1 MCRTVMKMRELPLI
15 RRINGFLAS
24 PYYIML
30 VILATAVA
38 NLFALELVVYTL
50 FVLAALYTAV
60 LGKDLLPW
68 VPMIVCGYLAPSM
81 GSNPGKNAQ
90 SIFNAGHGG
99 EYVLALAAVVVLS
112 LTVYACTHS
121 KDFFGRKR
129 RLLWGLLVL
138 AGAYLLGGLFSPAHP
153 QFTGKNLVFAAL
165 QGASLIVPYYVISG
179 GVRWEESRKDYFC
192 WTGFGVG
199 CLLVVE
205 ILGIYLTGDIIDH
218 GVIDRDRIYA
228 GWGMYNNMGGLLAM
242 MIPFA
247 FYMGHRYGRG
257 WLGILIGA
265 GFMGGVVMTCSRS
278 SIIMGA
284 AIFLV
289 CLVLMLRTHHT
300 KQDWIALG
308 VLLGVTLVMV
318 LVFRHQLAK
327 MFWILIS
334 KGTSL
339 NYRDQAWAEGWKQF
353 CKYPAFGGGFF
364 PIDFTPYDFSTVDS
378 FSGFFPPR
386 WHNTV
391 IQLLASTGIVGL
403 LAYAFH
409 RVQTVRLVLK
419 NRSREVLF
427 IGASMLVLVATCIF
441 DCHFFNIGPV
451 LFYSMGLAFIE
462 NHL

>member
-1 MCRTVMKMRELPLI
+1 MRTTVMKIRELPLI
-15 RRINGFLAS
+15 QRINGFLAS
-24 PYYIML
+24 PVYIML
-30 VILATAVA
+30 VILAAAVA
-38 NLFALELVVYTL
+38 NLFALELPVYTV
-50 FVLAALYTAV
+50 FVLVGVYTVV

-68 VPMIVCGYLAPSM
+68 VPMIVCGYLAPSV
-81 GSNPGKNAQ
+81 GSNPGKTDQ

-99 EYVLALAAVVVLS
+99 EYVLALAAVVVLA
-112 LTVYACTHS
+112 LLVYACTHT
-121 KDFFGRKR
+121 KEFFGRKR
-129 RLLWGLLVL
+129 YFLPGLLL
-138 AGAYLLGGLFSPAHP
+138 LTGAYLLGGLFSPAHP

-165 QGASLIVPYYVISG
+165 QGASLIVPYFVISG

-199 CLLVVE
+199 LLLIVE
-205 ILGIYLTGDIIDH
+205 ILGVYLTGRITEH
-218 GVIDRDRIYA
+218 GVIVREQIYT
-228 GWGMYNNMGGLLAM
+228 GWGMHNNMGGLLAM

-257 WLGILIGA
+257 WLGILTGC
-265 GFMGGVVMTCSRS
+265 GFLGGVILTCSRS

-289 CLVLMLRTHHT
+289 CLVALLRTYHT
-300 KQDWIALG
+300 KKDWLALG
-308 VLLGVTLVMV
+308 VLVGVGAVAV
-318 LVFRHQLAK
+318 LVFHRQLGK
-327 MFWILIS
+327 LFWNLIS

-339 NYRDQAWAEGWKQF
+339 NYRDEIWAEGWKQF
-353 CKYPAFGGGFF
+353 KEYPVFGGGFF
-364 PIDFTPYDFSTVDS
+364 PIDYVPYDFSTVDS

-391 IQLLASTGIVGL
+391 IQLLASTGIVGA

-419 NRSREVLF
+419 RKSREVLCV
-427 IGASMLVLVATCIF
+427 GASMLVLVATCIF

-451 LFYSMGLAFIE
+451 LFYSMGLAFAE
-462 NHL
+462 NN